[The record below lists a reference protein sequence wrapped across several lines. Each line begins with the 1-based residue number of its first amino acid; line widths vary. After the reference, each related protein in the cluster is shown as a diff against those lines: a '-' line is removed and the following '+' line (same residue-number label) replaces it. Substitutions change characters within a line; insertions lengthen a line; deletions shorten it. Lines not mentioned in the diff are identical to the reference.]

1 MTAADNAHLAEV
13 TGLVATRASK
23 EFNLLFRRAAEY
35 RTPTAASGEV
45 RATTHGDQTASAAI
59 ANISGRVDPM
69 TTLHG
74 DLVKAR
80 QQAIWW
86 CNRLLSLADQAVAV
100 DTAERVR
107 AGTDDRT
114 VDDINRSDGY
124 CAACGSPRYHH
135 GVIGDRLILT
145 HGALKC
151 CESCRSRW
159 RRTSPQT
166 DSAWIDFLEDA
177 KRRGLAARAD
187 GTDVEVVA

>member
-1 MTAADNAHLAEV
+1 MTAADNAHLADV
-13 TGLVATRASK
+13 AGLVATRASK

-114 VDDINRSDGY
+114 VDDINRRDGFCQLCSAPRFHHGDRNDRLRLLHGTLLSCDACRKAWERTLDKSDGNWIEFL
-124 CAACGSPRYHH
+124 A
-135 GVIGDRLILT
+135 DR
-145 HGALKC
+145 
-151 CESCRSRW
+151 
-159 RRTSPQT
+159 
-166 DSAWIDFLEDA
+166 
-177 KRRGLAARAD
+177 KRRGLAASGD
-187 GTDVEVVA
+187 TEDVEVA